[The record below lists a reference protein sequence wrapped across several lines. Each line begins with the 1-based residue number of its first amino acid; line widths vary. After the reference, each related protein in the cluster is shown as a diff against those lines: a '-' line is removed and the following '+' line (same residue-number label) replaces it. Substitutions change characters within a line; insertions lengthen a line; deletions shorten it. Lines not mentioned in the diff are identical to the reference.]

1 MRVSEGHLPVVGAGE
16 DHAVAH
22 VELRVVDWRRVAIPE
37 VCVPEHSFHPVKLS
51 ILFVQ
56 NGVLQPLDPGV
67 GVERLWPP
75 AASQG
80 TRARCQVP
88 LEALVVGGSCPLRE
102 AGSARRKVT
111 DQTPKIVKLFAAK
124 TRNLTAGHAHGGLV
138 AATYPWKALARG
150 LCLAF
155 IAFA

>member
-1 MRVSEGHLPVVGAGE
+1 M
-16 DHAVAH
+16 
-22 VELRVVDWRRVAIPE
+22 
-37 VCVPEHSFHPVKLS
+37 PEHSFHPVELS

-80 TRARCQVP
+80 TRARCQVR
-88 LEALVVGGSCPLRE
+88 LEALVVGGSRPLRE
-102 AGSARRKVT
+102 ARSARRKVT
-111 DQTPKIVKLFAAK
+111 DQAPKIVKLFAGK
-124 TRNLTAGHAHGGLV
+124 TRNLTEGHPHGALV
-138 AATYPWKALARG
+138 APTYPWKALARG
-150 LCLAF
+150 SRLAF